1 MAVYGLG
8 AVYDNEQDA
17 TSLFVRNG
25 VAALGWA
32 YQDAPSYHEIFK
44 AIKVGDIIY
53 LKETPVVQE
62 LTVKAI
68 GIVTD
73 NEIISIAG
81 IGEACIR
88 VRWVWQGRRI
98 IEYPD
103 DKYNI
108 RNLALY
114 EEPNPLIR
122 RQVLDLLFT
131 RLA

>member
-1 MAVYGLG
+1 MAIYGLG

-32 YQDAPSYHEIFK
+32 YQDAPSFHEIFK
-44 AIKVGDIIY
+44 AIKVGDMIYIKDTPIIEN
-53 LKETPVVQE
+53 LII
-62 LTVKAI
+62 KAI
-68 GIVTD
+68 GIVID
-73 NEIISIAG
+73 NEITAIAG
-81 IGEACIR
+81 IGEACIH
-88 VRWVWQGRRI
+88 VRWIWQGQRVV
-98 IEYPD
+98 EYPD

-114 EEPNPLIR
+114 EEPNPLIK